1 MTAKD
6 LLEFGI
12 IDGIVPEPG
21 GGAQIDP
28 EQAAEALRT
37 TLRGALAELCGQ
49 DARRLIDDRYEKF
62 RRMGALFTESA

>member
-6 LLEFGI
+6 LLEFGV

-21 GGAQIDP
+21 GGAQVDP
-28 EQAAEALRT
+28 EQAAESLRT
-37 TLRGALAELCGQ
+37 TLRIALEELCGQ
-49 DARRLIDDRYEKF
+49 DARTLIDDRYEKF